1 MTIFFGIVT
10 MTADDVVVVTVAAR
24 LVNKC
29 MTMAVM
35 EPVAVAVI
43 VSVTVTVTVTVTAYV
58 VNASIIRDV

>member
-1 MTIFFGIVT
+1 M
-10 MTADDVVVVTVAAR
+10 AAR
-24 LVNKC
+24 WVNKC
-29 MTMAVM
+29 MTMAVI